1 MTNNRTRILD
11 VFEKWLNELD
21 TIQHVDFQRAT
32 VCLHHIARLLE
43 DAVLV
48 PMNSSSLMNDD
59 EDDERFE
66 VLLSRVLLED
76 YSEVIY
82 NAFRSMVTTA
92 DTNYQ
97 NACLRVVVILKLT
110 SREISDLFAEVL
122 PMTELEDFIKEQI
135 NHPNELLRAR
145 VGFLLGEMLLEEK
158 NLPDIPIETI
168 LQPRIPRIKE
178 LRLLLQEKNDELVE
192 AMKQV
197 HEIAKY
203 TSNAS
208 IPIPE
213 PDSPTPDTTVWG
225 VDECGTEGTA
235 LHYLTILNGLLHL
248 TAALI
253 EFSEALAIAV
263 SESLLKECIEILK
276 LPAVPVQTFC
286 MILIG
291 NALIHRKLA
300 MDFIELDGPSE
311 VYRLIDTYRNGPIK
325 GDFETFSSHATF
337 IISSIFK
344 HSSAVDLF
352 VKPSNANQIVGFMFS
367 LFNNWDS
374 LGTNLNI
381 LEWCAEA
388 IHHPLLLRVI
398 HAANFWKKVK
408 SICDSLIRMKTNPD
422 RKADSMFFLE
432 HFRSVTVL
440 ALKYIVAHM
449 FWGYQYSKSLFSDMD
464 DLKPLSKSFG
474 TLIRKN
480 YVGQAGTVDIVQ
492 ALSSSPAVIKIDEA
506 EMYALEAYVF
516 KSLIRTGHLPKG
528 MTLDLFGGDGYSS
541 STSQQFFASA
551 LQASSS
557 SSPSA
562 SETATTTAN
571 ATTVG
576 TSSATVSAN
585 AMSYDPLTAFN
596 FQVEPI
602 GHYSSQPSAAATAS
616 TTATASTSIHADVD
630 YDAQSVVSMV
640 TKVLPEWTIVD
651 AAIREGI
658 IPALFHILM
667 LENKDSTT
675 VCMALLCLQL
685 LCVDAAAIVEI
696 MQYDIAKHFDAT
708 TIQHTSELAMFQY
721 KKGLEV
727 LLYSVSSQERR
738 DPSVMVSVLRLLAA
752 MSAAPYFRYNG
763 HDASVA
769 HSFFED
775 YLKSP
780 YFAATQP
787 THLAEMKK
795 KPLFDTAK
803 KQISSKLAYNALENV
818 QRSVRKAIRAHAGI
832 SMLTQM
838 LYYKKNVTFSIPI
851 RLETLKILLGLQQD
865 DDIRQILVKLR
876 LPMVLENQIQA
887 EKSQSNMYDM
897 NTIPQ
902 KLQDR
907 ALLQFYTDNLVN
919 LLRGVAISGGGG
931 GGVSG
936 GIGFG
941 SGSSLDATGLSLLD
955 DAQEHLLRKTVVDH
969 SNVRW
974 FFSVCR

>member
-1 MTNNRTRILD
+1 MNFSPGALLTNNRTRILD

-59 EDDERFE
+59 GDDERFE

-110 SREISDLFAEVL
+110 SREIGDLFAEVL
-122 PMTELEDFIKEQI
+122 PMTELEDFVKEQI

-178 LRLLLQEKNDELVE
+178 LRLLLEEKSDELIE
-192 AMKQV
+192 AMAHV

-213 PDSPTPDTTVWG
+213 PDSPTPDATVWG

-311 VYRLIDTYRNGPIK
+311 VYRVIDTYRNGPTK

-344 HSSAVDLF
+344 HSSAVDLY
-352 VKPSNANQIVGFMFS
+352 VKPTNAHQIVGFMFS

-480 YVGQAGTVDIVQ
+480 YIGHAGTVDIVQ

-528 MTLDLFGGDGYSS
+528 MTLDLFGGDGYVS

-551 LQASSS
+551 AMQAASSLHETTAATA
-557 SSPSA
+557 A
-562 SETATTTAN
+562 STTTTA
-571 ATTVG
+571 AVAG
-576 TSSATVSAN
+576 SATGN
-585 AMSYDPLTAFN
+585 TNTTSYDPLTAFN

-602 GHYSSQPSAAATAS
+602 GHYSSSPSAAAA
-616 TTATASTSIHADVD
+616 TTATNTAAAASSADVD

-658 IPALFHILM
+658 VPALFHILM

-685 LCVDAAAIVEI
+685 LCVDAAAIVEV
-696 MQYDIAKHFDAT
+696 MQYDLAKHFDAA
-708 TIQHTSELAMFQY
+708 TIQHTPELAVFQY

-763 HDASVA
+763 HDSNVA

-780 YFAATQP
+780 YFAATQLP
-787 THLAEMKK
+787 QHQHHPLAEKK

-832 SMLTQM
+832 SILTQM

-865 DDIRQILVKLR
+865 EDIRQILVKLR
-876 LPMVLENQIQA
+876 LPTVLENQIQA

-902 KLQDR
+902 KLHDR
-907 ALLQFYTDNLVN
+907 TLLQFYTDNLVN
-919 LLRGVAISGGGG
+919 LLRGVAVGG
-931 GGVSG
+931 GGVVG
-936 GIGFG
+936 GGG
-941 SGSSLDATGLSLLD
+941 SGIDATGLSLLD

-969 SNVRW
+969 SNVR
-974 FFSVCR
+974 